1 MAKAKDTGIT
11 YNKELVEQGVELLTK
26 CRSDLFDADCLM
38 YDAVIGITGA
48 KGFNLVDAAAG
59 GIDINLPEQR
69 VVGLREKTEHLIETI
84 TEAGRAI
91 VSYSTKKDSTLKE
104 KLKVLFD
111 EKNVGAVIG
120 GTIISGSVP
129 QVVYGPPTRIT
140 GEVSFEKGGQALYAP
155 PKATIKK
162 GTPIKKEKINE
173 KSIQA
178 LYAPPPQR
186 IKKEPIQALY
196 AAPPTQEPI
205 VGKEPIQALYAAPPT
220 QEPIVV
226 KPPIQA
232 LYAAPPVQEPIV
244 VKPPIQA
251 LYAAPPTQEPIVVKP
266 PIQALYAAPPT
277 QEPIVVKPPIQA
289 LYAAPPTQEPIV
301 VKPPIQAL
309 YAAPPT
315 QEPIVVKPPIQALY
329 AAPPTQKIQKIE
341 MPSTSPET
349 VVIANQAIYAP
360 PSTRGYGYGSSS
372 SDDSGE

>member
-178 LYAPPPQR
+178 LYAAPPTQEP
-186 IKKEPIQALY
+186 IVVKEPIQALY
-196 AAPPTQEPI
+196 AAPP
-205 VGKEPIQALYAAPPT
+205 V
-220 QEPIVV
+220 
-226 KPPIQA
+226 
-232 LYAAPPVQEPIV
+232 
-244 VKPPIQA
+244 
-251 LYAAPPTQEPIVVKP
+251 
-266 PIQALYAAPPT
+266 
-277 QEPIVVKPPIQA
+277 
-289 LYAAPPTQEPIV
+289 
-301 VKPPIQAL
+301 
-309 YAAPPT
+309 